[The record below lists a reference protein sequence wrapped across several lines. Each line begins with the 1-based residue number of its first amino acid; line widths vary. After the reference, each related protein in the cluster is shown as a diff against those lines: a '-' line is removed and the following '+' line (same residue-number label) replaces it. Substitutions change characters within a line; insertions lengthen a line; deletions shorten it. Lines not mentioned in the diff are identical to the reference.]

1 MVFRIDPVKD
11 YHIVLSAAAVNQSI
25 TDGVH
30 DKNKEKKKEINSDK
44 KIVEMD
50 VGKSDNISN
59 SDNHKEGEVEKEVEM
74 EIVDEVGNESVI
86 EVEAML
92 DEDSCSQR
100 VKEIKM
106 QVVLEIIKKFK
117 VRSASGVDLLL
128 MIVYYFN

>member
-1 MVFRIDPVKD
+1 
-11 YHIVLSAAAVNQSI
+11 
-25 TDGVH
+25 
-30 DKNKEKKKEINSDK
+30 
-44 KIVEMD
+44 MD